1 MRWPSSRNII
11 FKQSSGM
18 KFTEVKNEGLEKHFK
33 VTIPAKNLDGK
44 VQDELQKLTKTVRM
58 PGFRA
63 GKVPLSIVQKKY
75 SDAVRSDAIS
85 EEIRGSVDELIK
97 QHNLAIVGTPSVDDL
112 KSEAGKDLEFVVKFE
127 IMPEITMPDFKKI
140 KITKPVVELADK
152 DLKEHLD
159 RLADTQK
166 SFAAA
171 AKTYKAAE
179 GDRVVIDFVGSI
191 DGKEFDGGAAKG
203 HEIVLGSKTFIPGF
217 EDQLIGKKAGDEVL
231 VKVNFPES
239 YHAKDLA
246 GKPSEFKVTLHEVQK
261 PEATKI
267 DDEFA
272 KKVGCKDLEELK
284 KRLSDSLL
292 AGYNDQIHTIM
303 KMDLFDKL
311 ESALKFDA
319 PKSMAEREYEALKR
333 QSEQFIASDESMKD
347 KKPED
352 LDKYYRRVSLR
363 RIKIGMMLAE
373 YVKQK
378 EIKIEQKDVQQAI
391 LAEARNFP
399 GQESAVIDYYMK
411 NQKAV
416 ESLSGPVMEE
426 KAVRAIFDGEVALTE
441 KKYSVAEIEKFIE
454 VESDRDVL

>member
-1 MRWPSSRNII
+1 
-11 FKQSSGM
+11 M

-33 VTIPAKNLDGK
+33 VTIPAENLDNK
-44 VQDELQKLTKTVRM
+44 IQNELQKLTKTTRM
-58 PGFRA
+58 PGFRV

-75 SDAVRSDAIS
+75 GDALKSDAIS
-85 EEIRGSVDELIK
+85 AEIRNSVDELMK
-97 QHNLAIVGTPSVDDL
+97 QHNIKVVGTPNIDNL
-112 KSEAGKDLEFVVKFE
+112 KSEAGQDLEFIVKFE

-140 KITKPVVELADK
+140 KITKPVVELNDK

-159 RLADTQK
+159 RLASTQK
-166 SFAAA
+166 SYTAA
-171 AKTYKAAE
+171 AKTYKATE
-179 GDRVVIDFVGSI
+179 GDRLVIDFVGSI
-191 DGKEFDGGAAKG
+191 EGKEFDGGAAKG
-203 HEIVLGSKTFIPGF
+203 HELVLGSKTFIPGF
-217 EDQLIGKKAGDEVL
+217 EDQLTGKKSGDEVI
-231 VKVNFPES
+231 VKVNFPEN
-239 YHAKDLA
+239 YHSKDLA
-246 GKPSEFKVTLHEVQK
+246 GKPSEFKVTVHEVQK
-261 PEATKI
+261 PGATKI

-284 KRLSDSLL
+284 KRLSDSVL

-311 ESALKFDA
+311 ESALKFDV
-319 PKSMAEREYEALKR
+319 PKSMEEREYEALKR
-333 QSEQFIASDESMKD
+333 QSEQLITSDESMKD

-378 EIKIEQKDVQQAI
+378 NIKIEQKDVQQAI

-411 NQKAV
+411 NQKAM

-426 KAVRAIFDGEVALTE
+426 KAVRAIFDSEVTLSE
-441 KKYSVAEIEKFIE
+441 KKYSVSEIEKFIE
-454 VESDRDVL
+454 AESDRDVM